1 MNTRSDIN
9 WSTYYFHI
17 TQLVCIILQ
26 IIHVLQIKFVK
37 YIANLDI
44 CVLLKRKFKGTDKFA
59 SKLFKIKTQLKF
71 ILLLDLS

>member
-1 MNTRSDIN
+1 M
-9 WSTYYFHI
+9 
-17 TQLVCIILQ
+17 ILQ
-26 IIHVLQIKFVK
+26 IIHVLKIKIVK

-59 SKLFKIKTQLKF
+59 SKLFKIKTKLKF